1 MTLYLLLCLGWTLA
15 LVGWTL
21 IAIGAYVIRTLW
33 QKYQAE
39 QEAITEMSHALDQ
52 ALSVARGQAYT
63 NTKDIN

>member
-33 QKYQAE
+33 QRYQAE
-39 QEAITEMSHALDQ
+39 QEAITEMSVALDK
-52 ALSVARGQAYT
+52 ALSVAQGQSYT
-63 NTKDIN
+63 QARDIN